1 MSNPTPHDPWSQP
14 PTFSPPPPTG
24 PARPKKARGRS
35 LLLLAAAS
43 ITVVSLALA
52 GVSFV
57 RGNSWKDRSQKAE
70 QNQADL
76 NKKLD
81 GSESDAKA
89 LEGRLSTVSNMVAK
103 NKDAQAL
110 IQSVSSAVSKLSDTA
125 SQLAD
130 KTQGCETAVQQLQGV
145 VGTDPAAPLDPNQV
159 RAATNRVATSC
170 NGLNAEVTDL
180 QNAIDKIGSE

>member
-1 MSNPTPHDPWSQP
+1 PWSQP
-14 PTFSPPPPTG
+14 PTFPQLPPTA
-24 PARPKKARGRS
+24 PARAKKARGRS
-35 LLLLAAAS
+35 LLLLVAA
-43 ITVVSLALA
+43 IVTVVSLALA

-57 RGNSWKDRSQKAE
+57 RGNSWTNRSQKAE
-70 QNQADL
+70 HNQADL

-81 GSESDAKA
+81 ASESDAKA

-130 KTQGCETAVQQLQGV
+130 KTQACETAIQQLQGA
-145 VGTDPAAPLDPNQV
+145 VGTDPTAPLDPNAV
-159 RAATNRVATSC
+159 RAATNGVATSC
-170 NGLNAEVTDL
+170 NGLSAQVTDL